1 MADLKTGKALLL
13 EIILYPA
20 AAQKHSEISE
30 VRGPFFCIYHL
41 LLDPALP
48 SKSRVKFKLNR
59 FKWRRLVYF
68 RSRDVSFES

>member
-30 VRGPFFCIYHL
+30 VRGPFFVFITCCLTLLYH
-41 LLDPALP
+41 PRAG
-48 SKSRVKFKLNR
+48 SSLN
-59 FKWRRLVYF
+59 
-68 RSRDVSFES
+68 